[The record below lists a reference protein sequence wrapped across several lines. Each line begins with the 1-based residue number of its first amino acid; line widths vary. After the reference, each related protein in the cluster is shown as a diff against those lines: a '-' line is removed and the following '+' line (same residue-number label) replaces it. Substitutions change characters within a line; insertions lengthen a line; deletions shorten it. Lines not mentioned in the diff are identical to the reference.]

1 MVVQKQERTERKRYC
16 GGGAEVNKKKWS
28 EVRREQE
35 KLMWGEVGVVEDDGA
50 KEENQEGKKK
60 SRWLQMNHME

>member
-28 EVRREQE
+28 EVRRE
-35 KLMWGEVGVVEDDGA
+35 
-50 KEENQEGKKK
+50 
-60 SRWLQMNHME
+60 